1 MVTATFE
8 YVGGPDHKA
17 PGYETPVPGEYFYVS
32 TSVYLDDLDVVAV
45 LYHNDP

>member
-32 TSVYLDDLDVVAV
+32 MAGRGKENLPGASLK
-45 LYHNDP
+45 